1 MREDVDVRRQTME
14 NEALVRI
21 LVVAVGLGV
30 IHWAMVPMMLER
42 LFSRPKV
49 LGSRAMW
56 GLAIVTLTCVGS
68 LAYLV
73 VHPDS
78 EEEKGLDREC
88 CRNR

>member
-1 MREDVDVRRQTME
+1 ME
-14 NEALVRI
+14 KEALVRI
-21 LVVAVGLGV
+21 LVLAVGLGV
-30 IHWAMVPMMLER
+30 IHWAMVPIMLER

-73 VHPDS
+73 VHPDP
-78 EEEKGLDREC
+78 ENETGINRETCRDR
-88 CRNR
+88 